1 MFRIGVDTGGTFT
14 DFVFYRDGRFSIL
27 KIPSTPE
34 DPSKAVL
41 RGLEQ
46 VKEDFILIHGT
57 TVATNAF
64 LEGKTPPTAFV
75 TTEGFQHLLH
85 IGRQNRINLFSLFPE
100 KPPSIVPLNLCFG
113 LNERVLADGTVERK
127 LEAEEVIEL
136 AQRLKEKGIKSV
148 AVTFLHS
155 YRNPC
160 NEKLAAEL
168 LRKEGYFVSASFE
181 IMPEY
186 REYERAVL
194 TVLNASLMP
203 VMHGYIERLE
213 KKLKGRK
220 FFIMQSSGGFLS
232 PALAASQPVK
242 TILSGPAGGA
252 IAAWM
257 MGSLTGHTRLITLD
271 MGGTSTDVSLID
283 SGIKITKEA
292 SLAHLPLRI
301 PMIDIQ
307 TVGAGGGS
315 IAKVDPGGA
324 LRVGPESAG
333 ARPGPACYGYSE
345 LATVTDAFVVLGLL
359 VPDLFLGGKMEIFPE
374 RSFKVIGKLAEEM
387 GKDVKEAAWGV
398 IEVALSSME
407 RALRAVSIERGHDP
421 RQFVLFPFGG
431 AGGLVAAE
439 LAPRLGIKRVVVP
452 NYQGVFSALGMVFA
466 DSVKELSSSFMKE
479 ASPSIASELEKGFRQ
494 LEAEA
499 QTMLEQEGFGKED
512 MIFLRSLDMRYRGQS
527 FEINVP
533 YGPEYLE
540 EFHRLHQRLYSHHY
554 RNRPVEVVNLRLRAV
569 GKVKGISLKP
579 CAEGPSS
586 PAQAFYRE
594 VQVYYRGQ
602 QMKVPVFKREALKAG
617 MRMEGPAIVA
627 AVDSTVFIP
636 PKFSAR
642 VDSYLNLIID
652 ENV

>member
-14 DFVFYRDGRFSIL
+14 DFVFYREGRFSIL

-34 DPSKAVL
+34 DPSRAVL
-41 RGLEQ
+41 KGLEGIE
-46 VKEDFILIHGT
+46 EDFVLIHGT

-64 LEGKTPPTAFV
+64 LEGKTPLTAFI

-100 KPPSIVPLNLCFG
+100 KPPSLVPLHLCFG
-113 LNERVLADGTVERK
+113 LPERVLADGTVERK
-127 LEAEEVIEL
+127 LDAEKVAEL
-136 AQRLKEKGIKSV
+136 ARKLKDEGVKAV

-155 YRNPC
+155 YRNSS

-168 LRKEGYFVSASFE
+168 LREEGFFVSASFE
-181 IMPEY
+181 ILPEY

-213 KKLKGRK
+213 RKLEGRK

-232 PALAASQPVK
+232 PALAASQPVR

-283 SGIKITKEA
+283 GGIKITKEA

-315 IAKVDPGGA
+315 IARVDPGGA

-345 LATVTDAFVVLGLL
+345 LATVTDAFVVLGLI
-359 VPDLFLGGKMEIFPE
+359 VPDLFLGGRMEIFPE
-374 RSFKVIGKLAEEM
+374 RSFEAIGKLAEKM

-398 IEVALSSME
+398 IEVALASME

-466 DSVKELSSSFMKE
+466 DSVKELSASFMRE
-479 ASPSIASELEKGFRQ
+479 ASPAISSEMEKLFRQ
-494 LEAEA
+494 LEGEAEA
-499 QTMLEQEGFGKED
+499 MLEQEGFARED
-512 MIFLRSLDMRYRGQS
+512 MLFLRSLDMRYRGQS

-533 YGPEYLE
+533 YGPDYLE

-554 RNRPVEVVNLRLRAV
+554 KNRPVEVVNLRLRAV
-569 GKVKGISLKP
+569 GKVKGISLRP
-579 CAEGPSS
+579 HAEGPSS
-586 PAQAFYRE
+586 PAPAFHRE
-594 VQVYYRGQ
+594 IQVFYRGQ
-602 QMKVPVFKREALKAG
+602 QLKVPVFRREALEAG
-617 MRMEGPAIVA
+617 MQLEGPALVA
-627 AVDSTVFIP
+627 AMDSTVFVP
-636 PKFSAR
+636 PKFSAK
-642 VDSYLNLIID
+642 VDPYLNLVLD